1 MVPEV
6 RRVGEVLLVH
16 KECLE
21 WRDKRDLLVLMD
33 LLAHQVLQD
42 LMDHL
47 VTGDHLVC
55 LDLLDLLDLED
66 SVVLRE
72 KEESQERLAKKVH
85 QDLLDFKGHLV
96 LLVPEANVERKAR
109 LENKEHL
116 D

>member
-1 MVPEV
+1 MVPEA
-6 RRVGEVLLVH
+6 RRVGEDLLVH
-16 KECLE
+16 KECQE